1 MKKLFALL
9 LALMMVL
16 SLAAC
21 GGGNDDKTP
30 SSDDKTPSSSQ
41 QQEQEDKAPEADDKG
56 GNTPA
61 ASTDYFYDHYDFCE
75 EWMMPDDGVYTGY
88 EYISPDS
95 NKAGNEMVT
104 IRIYDITEEQIEA
117 YIQKIEGQGYEHLIG
132 DSYSKKTD
140 FGTSM
145 IEIDNYLEDGY
156 INIKFD
162 PSI

>member
-9 LALMMVL
+9 IALMMVFA
-16 SLAAC
+16 LAAC
-21 GGGNDDKTP
+21 GDNNTTDPDKDNPGVSQSGNNGGSERVP
-30 SSDDKTPSSSQ
+30 
-41 QQEQEDKAPEADDKG
+41 
-56 GNTPA
+56 
-61 ASTDYFYDHYDFCE
+61 STDYFYDHYDFCE

-95 NKAGNEMVT
+95 NAAGNEQVNV
-104 IRIYDITEEQIEA
+104 RIYDITEEQIAA
-117 YIQKIEGQGYEHLIG
+117 YIQKIEEHGYAHLIG

-145 IEIDNYLEDGY
+145 IKISKYLDDGY
-156 INIKFD
+156 IIVYID

>member
-1 MKKLFALL
+1 MKKILAIL
-9 LALMMVL
+9 LAAMMLL

-21 GGGNDDKTP
+21 GDNNTTDPDKDNPGVSQSGNNGGSERVP
-30 SSDDKTPSSSQ
+30 
-41 QQEQEDKAPEADDKG
+41 
-56 GNTPA
+56 
-61 ASTDYFYDHYDFCE
+61 STDYFYDHYDFCE

-95 NKAGNEMVT
+95 NAAGNEQVNV
-104 IRIYDITEEQIEA
+104 RIYDITEEQIAA
-117 YIQKIEGQGYEHLIG
+117 YIQKVEEHGYTHLIG

-145 IEIDNYLEDGY
+145 IKISKYLDDGY
-156 INIKFD
+156 IIVYID

>member
-9 LALMMVL
+9 IALMMIF

-21 GGGNDDKTP
+21 GDNNTTDPDKDNPGVSQSGNNGGSERVP
-30 SSDDKTPSSSQ
+30 
-41 QQEQEDKAPEADDKG
+41 
-56 GNTPA
+56 
-61 ASTDYFYDHYDFCE
+61 STDYFYDHYDFCE

-95 NKAGNEMVT
+95 NAAGNEQVNV
-104 IRIYDITEEQIEA
+104 RIYDITEEQIAA
-117 YIQKIEGQGYEHLIG
+117 YIQKIEEHGYAHLIG

-145 IEIDNYLEDGY
+145 IKISKYLDDGY
-156 INIKFD
+156 IIVYID

>member
-9 LALMMVL
+9 IALMMVFT
-16 SLAAC
+16 LAAC
-21 GGGNDDKTP
+21 GDNNTTDPDKDNPGT
-30 SSDDKTPSSSQ
+30 SQSDN
-41 QQEQEDKAPEADDKG
+41 KG
-56 GNTPA
+56 GSERVP
-61 ASTDYFYDHYDFCE
+61 STDYFYDHYDFCE

-95 NKAGNEMVT
+95 NAAGNEQVNV
-104 IRIYDITEEQIEA
+104 RIYDITEEQIAA
-117 YIQKIEGQGYEHLIG
+117 YIQKIEEHGYAHLIG

-145 IEIDNYLEDGY
+145 IKISKYLDDGY
-156 INIKFD
+156 IIVYID

>member
-9 LALMMVL
+9 LAMMMIF

-21 GGGNDDKTP
+21 GDNNTTDPDKDNPGT
-30 SSDDKTPSSSQ
+30 SQSDN
-41 QQEQEDKAPEADDKG
+41 KG
-56 GNTPA
+56 GSERVP
-61 ASTDYFYDHYDFCE
+61 STDYFYDHYDFCE

-95 NKAGNEMVT
+95 NASGNEQVNV
-104 IRIYDITEEQIEA
+104 RIYDITEEQIAA
-117 YIQKIEGQGYEHLIG
+117 YIQKIEEHGYAHLIG

-145 IEIDNYLEDGY
+145 IKISKYLDDGY
-156 INIKFD
+156 IIVYID

>member
-1 MKKLFALL
+1 MKKI
-9 LALMMVL
+9 LALVLAAMMIF

-21 GGGNDDKTP
+21 GDNNTTDPDKDNPGT
-30 SSDDKTPSSSQ
+30 SQSDN
-41 QQEQEDKAPEADDKG
+41 KG
-56 GNTPA
+56 GSERVP
-61 ASTDYFYDHYDFCE
+61 STDYFYEHYDFCE

-95 NKAGNEMVT
+95 NAAGNEQVNV
-104 IRIYDITEEQIEA
+104 RIYDITEEQIAA
-117 YIQKIEGQGYEHLIG
+117 YIQKIEEHGYAHLIG

-145 IEIDNYLEDGY
+145 IKISKYLDDGY
-156 INIKFD
+156 IIVYID

>member
-1 MKKLFALL
+1 MKKILAIL
-9 LALMMVL
+9 LAAIMLL

-21 GGGNDDKTP
+21 GDNNTTDPDKDNPGVSQSGNNGGSERVP
-30 SSDDKTPSSSQ
+30 
-41 QQEQEDKAPEADDKG
+41 
-56 GNTPA
+56 
-61 ASTDYFYDHYDFCE
+61 STDYFYDHYDFCE

-95 NKAGNEMVT
+95 NAAGNEQVNV
-104 IRIYDITEEQIEA
+104 RIYDITEEQIAA
-117 YIQKIEGQGYEHLIG
+117 YIQKIEEHGYAHLIG

-145 IEIDNYLEDGY
+145 IKISKYLDDGY
-156 INIKFD
+156 IIVYID

>member
-9 LALMMVL
+9 LAAMMVFA
-16 SLAAC
+16 LAAC
-21 GGGNDDKTP
+21 GDNNTTDPDKDNPGT
-30 SSDDKTPSSSQ
+30 SQSDN
-41 QQEQEDKAPEADDKG
+41 KG
-56 GNTPA
+56 GSERVP
-61 ASTDYFYDHYDFCE
+61 STDYFYDHYDFCE

-95 NKAGNEMVT
+95 NAAGNEQVNV
-104 IRIYDITEEQIEA
+104 RIYDITEEQIAA
-117 YIQKIEGQGYEHLIG
+117 YIQKIEEHGYAHLIG

-145 IEIDNYLEDGY
+145 IKISKYLDDGY
-156 INIKFD
+156 IIVYID

>member
-1 MKKLFALL
+1 MKKL
-9 LALMMVL
+9 LALFLAMMMLL

-21 GGGNDDKTP
+21 GDNNTTDPDKDNP
-30 SSDDKTPSSSQ
+30 GVSQ
-41 QQEQEDKAPEADDKG
+41 SGENNDDKG

-95 NKAGNEMVT
+95 NAAGNEQVNV
-104 IRIYDITEEQIEA
+104 RIYDITEEQIAA
-117 YIQKIEGQGYEHLIG
+117 YIQKIEEHGYAHLIG

-145 IEIDNYLEDGY
+145 IKISKYLDDGY
-156 INIKFD
+156 IIVYID

>member
-1 MKKLFALL
+1 MKKI
-9 LALMMVL
+9 LALVLSAMMIF

-21 GGGNDDKTP
+21 GDNNTTDPDKDNPGT
-30 SSDDKTPSSSQ
+30 SQSDN
-41 QQEQEDKAPEADDKG
+41 KG
-56 GNTPA
+56 GSERVP
-61 ASTDYFYDHYDFCE
+61 STDYFYDHYDFCE

-95 NKAGNEMVT
+95 NAAGNEQVNV
-104 IRIYDITEEQIEA
+104 RIYDITEEQIAA
-117 YIQKIEGQGYEHLIG
+117 YIQKIEEHGYAHLIG

-145 IEIDNYLEDGY
+145 IKISKYLDDGY
-156 INIKFD
+156 IIVYID

>member
-9 LALMMVL
+9 LAMMLVF

-21 GGGNDDKTP
+21 GDNNTTDPDKDNPGT
-30 SSDDKTPSSSQ
+30 SQSDN
-41 QQEQEDKAPEADDKG
+41 KG
-56 GNTPA
+56 GSERVP
-61 ASTDYFYDHYDFCE
+61 STDYFYDHYDFCE

-95 NKAGNEMVT
+95 NAAGNEQVNV
-104 IRIYDITEEQIEA
+104 RIYDITEEQIA
-117 YIQKIEGQGYEHLIG
+117 TYIQKIEEHGYAHLIG

-145 IEIDNYLEDGY
+145 IKISKYLDDGY
-156 INIKFD
+156 IIVYID

>member
-1 MKKLFALL
+1 MKKILAIL
-9 LALMMVL
+9 LAAMMLL

-21 GGGNDDKTP
+21 GDNNTTDPNKDNPGT
-30 SSDDKTPSSSQ
+30 SQSDN
-41 QQEQEDKAPEADDKG
+41 KG
-56 GNTPA
+56 GSERVP
-61 ASTDYFYDHYDFCE
+61 STDYFYDHYDFCE

-95 NKAGNEMVT
+95 NAAGNEQVNV
-104 IRIYDITEEQIEA
+104 RIYDITEEQIAA
-117 YIQKIEGQGYEHLIG
+117 YIQKIEEHGYAHLIG

-145 IEIDNYLEDGY
+145 IKISKYLDDGY
-156 INIKFD
+156 IIVYID

>member
-9 LALMMVL
+9 LVFLMVF

-21 GGGNDDKTP
+21 GDNNTTDPDKDNPGVSQSGNNGGSERVP
-30 SSDDKTPSSSQ
+30 
-41 QQEQEDKAPEADDKG
+41 
-56 GNTPA
+56 
-61 ASTDYFYDHYDFCE
+61 STDYFYDHYNFCE
-75 EWMMPDDGVYTGY
+75 EWMMPDNGVYTGY

-95 NKAGNEMVT
+95 NASGNEQVNV
-104 IRIYDITEEQIEA
+104 RIYDITEEQIAA
-117 YIQKIEGQGYEHLIG
+117 YIQKVEEHGYTHLIG

-145 IEIDNYLEDGY
+145 IKIGKYLEDGY
-156 INIKFD
+156 IIVYID

>member
-1 MKKLFALL
+1 MKRLFAILI
-9 LALMMVL
+9 AAMMLL

-21 GGGNDDKTP
+21 GDNNTTDPDKDNPGVSQSGNNGGSERVP
-30 SSDDKTPSSSQ
+30 
-41 QQEQEDKAPEADDKG
+41 
-56 GNTPA
+56 
-61 ASTDYFYDHYDFCE
+61 STDYFYDHYDFCE

-95 NKAGNEMVT
+95 NAAGNEQVNV
-104 IRIYDITEEQIEA
+104 RIYDITEEQIAA
-117 YIQKIEGQGYEHLIG
+117 YIQKIEEHGYAHLIG

-145 IEIDNYLEDGY
+145 IKISKYLDDGY
-156 INIKFD
+156 IIVYID

>member
-1 MKKLFALL
+1 MKKILAIL
-9 LALMMVL
+9 LAAMMLL

-21 GGGNDDKTP
+21 GDNNTTDPDKDNPGT
-30 SSDDKTPSSSQ
+30 SQSDN
-41 QQEQEDKAPEADDKG
+41 KG
-56 GNTPA
+56 GSERVP
-61 ASTDYFYDHYDFCE
+61 STDYFYDHYDFCE

-95 NKAGNEMVT
+95 NAAGNEQVNV
-104 IRIYDITEEQIEA
+104 RIYDITEEQIAA
-117 YIQKIEGQGYEHLIG
+117 YIQKIEEHGYAHLIG

-145 IEIDNYLEDGY
+145 IKISKYLDDGY
-156 INIKFD
+156 IIVYID

>member
-9 LALMMVL
+9 IALMMVF
-16 SLAAC
+16 SLVAC
-21 GGGNDDKTP
+21 DLGNTENP
-30 SSDDKTPSSSQ
+30 NSDNPGTSQ
-41 QQEQEDKAPEADDKG
+41 SGENNDDKG

-88 EYISPDS
+88 KYVSPDS

-117 YIQKIEGQGYEHLIG
+117 YIQKIEGQGYSYLIG
-132 DSYSKKTD
+132 NSYTKSTD
-140 FGTSM
+140 TGKAM
-145 IEIDNYLEDGY
+145 IEIKNYLEDGY
-156 INIKFD
+156 IDIVID

>member
-1 MKKLFALL
+1 MKKLLALL
-9 LALMMVL
+9 LAMMLVF

-21 GGGNDDKTP
+21 GDNNTTDPDKDDPGT
-30 SSDDKTPSSSQ
+30 SQSDN
-41 QQEQEDKAPEADDKG
+41 KG
-56 GNTPA
+56 GSERVP
-61 ASTDYFYDHYDFCE
+61 STDYFYDHYDFCE

-95 NKAGNEMVT
+95 NAAGNEQVNV
-104 IRIYDITEEQIEA
+104 RIYDITEEQIAA
-117 YIQKIEGQGYEHLIG
+117 YIQKIEEHGYAHLIG

-145 IEIDNYLEDGY
+145 IKISKYLDDGY
-156 INIKFD
+156 IIVYID

>member
-1 MKKLFALL
+1 MKKLLTLL
-9 LALMMVL
+9 LAMLMVF

-21 GGGNDDKTP
+21 GDNNTTDPDKDNPGVSQSGNNGGSERVP
-30 SSDDKTPSSSQ
+30 
-41 QQEQEDKAPEADDKG
+41 
-56 GNTPA
+56 
-61 ASTDYFYDHYDFCE
+61 STDYFYDHYDFCE

-95 NKAGNEMVT
+95 NAAGNEQVNV
-104 IRIYDITEEQIEA
+104 RIYDITEEQIAA
-117 YIQKIEGQGYEHLIG
+117 YIQKIEEHGYAHLIG

-145 IEIDNYLEDGY
+145 IKISKYLDDGY
-156 INIKFD
+156 IIVYID

>member
-1 MKKLFALL
+1 MKKLLSLL
-9 LALMMVL
+9 LTLALIF

-21 GGGNDDKTP
+21 GGGGDEKTP
-30 SSDDKTPSSSQ
+30 SNDDKTPSSSQ
-41 QQEQEDKAPEADDKG
+41 QQEDKTPEADDKG

-75 EWMMPDDGVYTGY
+75 EWMLPDDGVYTGY
-88 EYISPDS
+88 KYVSPDS

-117 YIQKIEGQGYEHLIG
+117 YIQKIEGQGYSYLIG
-132 DSYSKKTD
+132 NSYTKSTD
-140 FGTSM
+140 TGKAM
-145 IEIDNYLEDGY
+145 IEIKNYLEDGY
-156 INIKFD
+156 IDIVID

>member
-9 LALMMVL
+9 LAAMMLL

-21 GGGNDDKTP
+21 GDNNTTDPDKDNPGVSQSGNNGGSERVP
-30 SSDDKTPSSSQ
+30 
-41 QQEQEDKAPEADDKG
+41 
-56 GNTPA
+56 
-61 ASTDYFYDHYDFCE
+61 STDYFYDHYDFCE

-95 NKAGNEMVT
+95 NAAGNEQVNV
-104 IRIYDITEEQIEA
+104 RIYDITEEQIAA
-117 YIQKIEGQGYEHLIG
+117 YIQKIEEHGYAHLIG

-145 IEIDNYLEDGY
+145 IKISKYLDDGY
-156 INIKFD
+156 IIVYID

>member
-9 LALMMVL
+9 LALMMVFA
-16 SLAAC
+16 LAAC
-21 GGGNDDKTP
+21 GDNNTTDPDKDNPGT
-30 SSDDKTPSSSQ
+30 SQSDN
-41 QQEQEDKAPEADDKG
+41 KG
-56 GNTPA
+56 GSERVP
-61 ASTDYFYDHYDFCE
+61 STDYFYDHYDFCE

-95 NKAGNEMVT
+95 NAAGNEQVNV
-104 IRIYDITEEQIEA
+104 RIYDITEEQIAA
-117 YIQKIEGQGYEHLIG
+117 YIQKIEEHGYAHLIG

-145 IEIDNYLEDGY
+145 IKISKYLDDGY
-156 INIKFD
+156 IIVYID

>member
-1 MKKLFALL
+1 MKKLLALL
-9 LALMMVL
+9 LAMMLVF

-21 GGGNDDKTP
+21 GDNNTTDPDKDNPGT
-30 SSDDKTPSSSQ
+30 SQSDN
-41 QQEQEDKAPEADDKG
+41 KG
-56 GNTPA
+56 GSERVP
-61 ASTDYFYDHYDFCE
+61 STDYFYDHYDFCE

-95 NKAGNEMVT
+95 NAAGNEQVNV
-104 IRIYDITEEQIEA
+104 RIYDITEEQIAA
-117 YIQKIEGQGYEHLIG
+117 YIQKIEEHGYAHLIG

-145 IEIDNYLEDGY
+145 IKISKYLDDGY
-156 INIKFD
+156 IIVYID

>member
-1 MKKLFALL
+1 MKKLLAIL
-9 LALMMVL
+9 LAAMMLL

-21 GGGNDDKTP
+21 GDNNTTDPDKDNPGVSQSGNNGGSERVP
-30 SSDDKTPSSSQ
+30 
-41 QQEQEDKAPEADDKG
+41 
-56 GNTPA
+56 
-61 ASTDYFYDHYDFCE
+61 STDYFYDHYDFCE

-95 NKAGNEMVT
+95 NAAGNEQVNV
-104 IRIYDITEEQIEA
+104 RIYDITEEQIAA
-117 YIQKIEGQGYEHLIG
+117 YIQKIEEHGYAHLIG

-145 IEIDNYLEDGY
+145 IKISKYLDDGY
-156 INIKFD
+156 IIVYID

>member
-1 MKKLFALL
+1 MKKLLAIL
-9 LALMMVL
+9 LAAMMLL

-21 GGGNDDKTP
+21 GDNNTTDPDKDNPGT
-30 SSDDKTPSSSQ
+30 SQSDN
-41 QQEQEDKAPEADDKG
+41 KG
-56 GNTPA
+56 GSERVP
-61 ASTDYFYDHYDFCE
+61 STDYFYDHYDFCE

-88 EYISPDS
+88 KYVSPDS

-117 YIQKIEGQGYEHLIG
+117 YIQKVEEHGYTHLIG

-145 IEIDNYLEDGY
+145 IKIGNYLEDGY
-156 INIKFD
+156 IIVYID